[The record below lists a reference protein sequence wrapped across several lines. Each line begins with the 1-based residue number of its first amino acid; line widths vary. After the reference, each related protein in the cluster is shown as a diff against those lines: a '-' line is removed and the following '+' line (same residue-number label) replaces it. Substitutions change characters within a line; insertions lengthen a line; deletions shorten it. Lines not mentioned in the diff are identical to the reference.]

1 MSTDRGTIISPHI
14 SPTLSIDTDSKK
26 PVINLVQNFPKAR
39 ALPAPRPACVLW
51 KWLSKSVIV
60 NCVIACTALY
70 CGLYWHDWR
79 LESDQCKSSQ
89 NGSSAP
95 NWCFQI
101 IVTKEWDFS
110 SSAPTHS
117 MVSCFLLSGP
127 TLRRQISDNDG
138 ILHSCLWS
146 IQNFKSNSICL
157 GSALFNVWLS
167 K

>member
-101 IVTKEWDFS
+101 IITKEWDFS

-117 MVSCFLLSGP
+117 MVSAAFCCLARHSGGRSQTMMEFCTP
-127 TLRRQISDNDG
+127 VSGQFK
-138 ILHSCLWS
+138 ILNR
-146 IQNFKSNSICL
+146 I
-157 GSALFNVWLS
+157 LFV
-167 K
+167 